1 MQTFLRALT
10 AAAVFACAGAAWAQD
25 SAPLKGPSGDDKSV
39 PGETRKFGGPGG
51 DRKERAAQMP
61 VRHPMFMQ
69 ALGILRG
76 DKAGE
81 SVRLTAEQDEKI
93 AGIDRDMKAKAEAFR
108 AEHGEE
114 IRGLVSKLTPEDK
127 RRFAALLG
135 QMGQPGRGGG
145 EGAKGAGRPAAGQRK
160 GVKRP
165 NAERANKPA
174 EGDDATMQ
182 TSDAAAAEQAR
193 EKLRTLMETA
203 PRPEDA
209 HKAIFGVLTEAQRPL
224 VQTEIERMRKEME
237 QRAAEGGKQLDREK
251 ERAGRKLDKK
261 EAEAMEGAAPTS
273 IDDPRIPERMRERLK
288 KLPEDQQQAA
298 LKRLW
303 ARLQVGKPKE

>member
-1 MQTFLRALT
+1 MQTILRALT
-10 AAAVFACAGAAWAQD
+10 AAAVLACAGATWAQD

-69 ALGILRG
+69 ALDVLRG
-76 DKAGE
+76 DKAEEG
-81 SVRLTAEQDEKI
+81 VRLTPEQDEKI

-108 AEHGEE
+108 SDHGEE

-127 RRFAALLG
+127 RRFAAILA
-135 QMGQPGRGGG
+135 QMGQPARG
-145 EGAKGAGRPAAGQRK
+145 EDAKGAGRPATGQRG

-174 EGDDATMQ
+174 GGDDAMMQ
-182 TSDAAAAEQAR
+182 EPDAAGAEQAR

-224 VQTEIERMRKEME
+224 VQAEIERMRKEME
-237 QRAAEGGKQLDREK
+237 KRGAEGGKQFDREK

-261 EAEAMEGAAPTS
+261 EAEAMEGGAPTS

-288 KLPEDQQQAA
+288 NLPEDQQQAA

-303 ARLQVGKPKE
+303 ARLQEGKPKE

>member
-1 MQTFLRALT
+1 MQTILRALT
-10 AAAVFACAGAAWAQD
+10 AAAVLACAGATWAQD

-69 ALGILRG
+69 ALDVLRG
-76 DKAGE
+76 DKAEE

-135 QMGQPGRGGG
+135 QMGQPGRG
-145 EGAKGAGRPAAGQRK
+145 ERAKGAGRPAAGQRE

-165 NAERANKPA
+165 NAERASKPA
-174 EGDDATMQ
+174 EGDDAMMQ
-182 TSDAAAAEQAR
+182 TPDAASAEQAR

-224 VQTEIERMRKEME
+224 VQAEIERMRKEME
-237 QRAAEGGKQLDREK
+237 QRAAEGGKQFDREK

-261 EAEAMEGAAPTS
+261 EGEAMEGGAPTS

-288 KLPEDQQQAA
+288 NLPEDQQQAA

-303 ARLQVGKPKE
+303 ARLQEGKPKE

>member
-25 SAPLKGPSGDDKSV
+25 STPLKGPSGDDKSV

-51 DRKERAAQMP
+51 GRKERAAQMP

-69 ALGILRG
+69 ALGVLRG
-76 DKAGE
+76 DKAEE
-81 SVRLTAEQDEKI
+81 SARLTAEQDEKI

-127 RRFAALLG
+127 RRFVALLG
-135 QMGQPGRGGG
+135 QMGQPGRG
-145 EGAKGAGRPAAGQRK
+145 EGAKGAGRPAAGQRG

-174 EGDDATMQ
+174 EGDDAMMQ
-182 TSDAAAAEQAR
+182 EPDAAGAEQAR

-224 VQTEIERMRKEME
+224 VQAEIERMRKEME
-237 QRAAEGGKQLDREK
+237 KRGAEGGKPFDREK

-261 EAEAMEGAAPTS
+261 GAEAMEGGAPTS
-273 IDDPRIPERMRERLK
+273 IDDLRIPERMRERLK
-288 KLPEDQQQAA
+288 NLPEDQQQAA

-303 ARLQVGKPKE
+303 ARLQEGKPKE